1 MKNNKQNKWIIIVI
15 IVSIVYIIG
24 ILSIMKIY
32 TKWKKYNSFE
42 YEIYVNSNHKI
53 TLLPPLKDDTIYE
66 RKFSEGE
73 DFYIFDYEEDSINK
87 IIETNYFEKIT
98 EENIEEVNQ
107 ILKRY
112 QDDLCEKERKLFD
125 KTITISELSVIGN
138 YYRYLQL
145 DDDEDD
151 YFVFIIFPNNNKLY
165 SFYINH

>member
-1 MKNNKQNKWIIIVI
+1 MKNNKQKKWIIIVT
-15 IVSIVYIIG
+15 IVSIVYING

-32 TKWKKYNSFE
+32 TKWKKYTSFE
-42 YEIYVNSNHKI
+42 YNISEITNHKI
-53 TLLPPLKDDTIYE
+53 TLLSPLKDNTIYRSE
-66 RKFSEGE
+66 FGEGE
-73 DFYIFDYEEDSINK
+73 DFHILDYEEDSINK

-145 DDDEDD
+145 ADEDD
-151 YFVFIIFPNNNKLY
+151 YFVFIIFPNKNKLY
-165 SFYINH
+165 SFHINH